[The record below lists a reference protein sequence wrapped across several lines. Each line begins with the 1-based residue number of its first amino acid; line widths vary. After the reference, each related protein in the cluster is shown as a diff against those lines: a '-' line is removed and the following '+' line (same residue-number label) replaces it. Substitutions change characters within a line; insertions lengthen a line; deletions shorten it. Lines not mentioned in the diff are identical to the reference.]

1 MWVYSSSGR
10 YVTRLGTKGTN
21 PGELLQPYSVAADLD
36 SYIFVADSGNHR
48 ISVFTLSGKFVRCF
62 GTKGSEPGMF
72 LYPRHLCVD
81 SQGRLVVAD
90 EQNHRLQ
97 IFDIKELLNGF

>member
-1 MWVYSSSGR
+1 MYTSNGR
-10 YVTRLGTKGTN
+10 YVTRFGKKGTD
-21 PGELLQPYSVAADLD
+21 PGELLEPYSVATDLNGN
-36 SYIFVADSGNHR
+36 IFVSECGNHR
-48 ISVFTLSGKFVRCF
+48 ISVFTMCGKFVCCF
-62 GTKGSEPGMF
+62 GKKGSQPGMF

-97 IFDIKELLNGF
+97 IFDIKEHISSP

>member
-1 MWVYSSSGR
+1 M
-10 YVTRLGTKGTN
+10 
-21 PGELLQPYSVAADLD
+21 
-36 SYIFVADSGNHR
+36 
-48 ISVFTLSGKFVRCF
+48 RCF
-62 GTKGSEPGMF
+62 GKKGSEPGMF

-97 IFDIKELLNGF
+97 IFNILDKFD